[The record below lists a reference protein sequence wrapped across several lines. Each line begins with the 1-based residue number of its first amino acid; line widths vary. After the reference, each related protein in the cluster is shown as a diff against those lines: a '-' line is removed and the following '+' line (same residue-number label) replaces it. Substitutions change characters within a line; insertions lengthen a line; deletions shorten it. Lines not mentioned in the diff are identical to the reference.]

1 MSLTAVQISVLNA
14 QFFLAAAGT
23 LSFAILFACP
33 RRCLPY
39 CALVGAVGWL
49 WYELLTLL
57 GADAATASLLAVIPL
72 TILTRVFAITQ
83 KTPVTVF
90 LLTGIFPLVPGAGIY
105 YTAYYFIQN
114 ENALALAK
122 GISTFKIAVALAIGI
137 SLVLLRAAA
146 EKAEIICRF
155 PSYLY
160 KGVISMN
167 AMELLTT
174 RRTYRRFAQKTVPQ
188 DVVDDIVQAV
198 RLSSCGAN
206 RQAVRLVLV
215 QSPEMVA
222 KVQPLVK
229 WAGYLP
235 PEQGTPKADE
245 LPTFYAAVVQDTAIP
260 GDLATDTGI
269 ALANMTLAAWDKGVG
284 SCIMGAI
291 NKPALTTLLGIEEPQ
306 KLAFMVAFGYPTH
319 KASIVPMTEQTG
331 VKYYLDE
338 NRDYCV
344 PKRSAEEIARSL

>member
-1 MSLTAVQISVLNA
+1 MSV
-14 QFFLAAAGT
+14 
-23 LSFAILFACP
+23 
-33 RRCLPY
+33 
-39 CALVGAVGWL
+39 
-49 WYELLTLL
+49 
-57 GADAATASLLAVIPL
+57 
-72 TILTRVFAITQ
+72 
-83 KTPVTVF
+83 
-90 LLTGIFPLVPGAGIY
+90 
-105 YTAYYFIQN
+105 
-114 ENALALAK
+114 
-122 GISTFKIAVALAIGI
+122 
-137 SLVLLRAAA
+137 
-146 EKAEIICRF
+146 
-155 PSYLY
+155 
-160 KGVISMN
+160 
-167 AMELLTT
+167 MELLTT
-174 RRTYRRFAQKTVPQ
+174 RRTYRRFAQKAVPQ

-291 NKPALTTLLGIEEPQ
+291 NKPALTALLGIEEPQ

-319 KASIVPMTEQTG
+319 KASIVPHDRADRRKVLSGRKPRLLRAQAQRG
-331 VKYYLDE
+331 GDCKKPVKAGL
-338 NRDYCV
+338 YCIYSHIFSV
-344 PKRSAEEIARSL
+344 IA

>member
-1 MSLTAVQISVLNA
+1 
-14 QFFLAAAGT
+14 
-23 LSFAILFACP
+23 
-33 RRCLPY
+33 
-39 CALVGAVGWL
+39 
-49 WYELLTLL
+49 
-57 GADAATASLLAVIPL
+57 
-72 TILTRVFAITQ
+72 
-83 KTPVTVF
+83 
-90 LLTGIFPLVPGAGIY
+90 
-105 YTAYYFIQN
+105 
-114 ENALALAK
+114 
-122 GISTFKIAVALAIGI
+122 
-137 SLVLLRAAA
+137 
-146 EKAEIICRF
+146 
-155 PSYLY
+155 
-160 KGVISMN
+160 MN

-174 RRTYRRFAQKTVPQ
+174 RRTYRRFAQKAVPQ

-245 LPTFYAAVVQDTAIP
+245 LPTFYAALVQDTAIP

-291 NKPALTTLLGIEEPQ
+291 NKPALTALLDIEEPQ
-306 KLAFMVAFGYPTH
+306 KLAFGYPTH
-319 KASIVPMTEQTG
+319 KAGIVPMTEQTG

>member
-1 MSLTAVQISVLNA
+1 
-14 QFFLAAAGT
+14 
-23 LSFAILFACP
+23 
-33 RRCLPY
+33 
-39 CALVGAVGWL
+39 
-49 WYELLTLL
+49 
-57 GADAATASLLAVIPL
+57 
-72 TILTRVFAITQ
+72 
-83 KTPVTVF
+83 
-90 LLTGIFPLVPGAGIY
+90 
-105 YTAYYFIQN
+105 
-114 ENALALAK
+114 
-122 GISTFKIAVALAIGI
+122 
-137 SLVLLRAAA
+137 
-146 EKAEIICRF
+146 
-155 PSYLY
+155 
-160 KGVISMN
+160 MN

-222 KVQPLVK
+222 KVQPL
-229 WAGYLP
+229 
-235 PEQGTPKADE
+235 
-245 LPTFYAAVVQDTAIP
+245 
-260 GDLATDTGI
+260 
-269 ALANMTLAAWDKGVG
+269 ANMTLAAWDKGVG

-291 NKPALTTLLGIEEPQ
+291 NKPALTALLGIEEPQ